1 MTPAEVLAERVV
13 PFWLSPGEMTG
24 HASIDA
30 ARVLKKRYRKVDGI
44 SLTQFNTGALV
55 VRPDHLLALTECQPA
70 RWDGAIDLRPPA
82 KSRAAVIDDIRG
94 HGPPL
99 LAVLFS
105 KGALDIAAWIC
116 CTDDEVVLNGPAG
129 PEEAAAMED
138 VALVRSLRG
147 GVRPWREAAGLYR
160 AARADLSL
168 ASKLYVLADKLAA
181 VTAMGSEAVLDVI
194 HRLHRVPNLA
204 YALAEPP
211 ERSR

>member
-1 MTPAEVLAERVV
+1 MTPAEIIAQRIV
-13 PFWLSPGEMTG
+13 PFWLPAEETRGD
-24 HASIDA
+24 AIADA
-30 ARVLKKRYRKVDGI
+30 ARAMGRRYRKANGNA
-44 SLTQFNTGALV
+44 LTQFNTGAII

-70 RWDGAIDLRPPA
+70 RRDGAIELRPPTKA
-82 KSRAAVIDDIRG
+82 RAAVIDDIYR

-129 PEEAAAMED
+129 PDETAAMED
-138 VALVRSLRG
+138 VALVRGLKG
-147 GVRPWREAAGLYR
+147 NVRAWREAAGLYR

-168 ASKLYVLADKLAA
+168 APKLYAATDKLAA
-181 VTAMGSEAVLDVI
+181 ANGMASDAVLDVV

-211 ERSR
+211 DARR